1 MNNIYFTYY
10 ISNYF
15 VNKYKIKCRVYDRL
29 TDTIVQVYQYYSI
42 FSLGSM
48 AQWDN

>member
-15 VNKYKIKCRVYDRL
+15 VNKYKIKCRVYDINR
-29 TDTIVQVYQYYSI
+29 YYSTGI
-42 FSLGSM
+42 PVL
-48 AQWDN
+48 